1 MGCALVCGAATVEA
15 REDSPPSGP
24 DLEFLEFLGSWE
36 TEDGQWVNPLDLM
49 DQSFSDVEGM
59 PTQVEGMATQNDPS
73 DRNRGS
79 SVPDGDLGQT
89 TEGDP
94 FPESNPQPKREGS

>member
-59 PTQVEGMATQNDPS
+59 PTQNDPS
-73 DRNRGS
+73 DRNRG

-94 FPESNPQPKREGS
+94 YPESNPQPKREGP

>member
-1 MGCALVCGAATVEA
+1 MGCALVCGAAMVEA

-24 DLEFLEFLGSWE
+24 DLEFLKFLGSWE
-36 TEDGQWVNPLDLM
+36 TEDGQCVNPLDLM

-59 PTQVEGMATQNDPS
+59 PTQNDPS

>member
-49 DQSFSDVEGM
+49 DQSFSGVEGM
-59 PTQVEGMATQNDPS
+59 PTQNDPGA
-73 DRNRGS
+73 RNRGS

-94 FPESNPQPKREGS
+94 YPESNPRPKREGP

>member
-1 MGCALVCGAATVEA
+1 MGCALLCGAATVEA
-15 REDSPPSGP
+15 REGSPPSGP

-36 TEDGQWVNPLDLM
+36 TEDGQWINPLDLM

-59 PTQVEGMATQNDPS
+59 PTQNDPS

-79 SVPDGDLGQT
+79 SVPDEDLGQT

-94 FPESNPQPKREGS
+94 YPESNPQPKREGP

>member
-1 MGCALVCGAATVEA
+1 MGCALVCSAAMVEA

-36 TEDGQWVNPLDLM
+36 TEDGQWINPLDLM

-59 PTQVEGMATQNDPS
+59 PTQNDPS

-89 TEGDP
+89 TEGGP
-94 FPESNPQPKREGS
+94 YLESIPQPKMEGP

>member
-1 MGCALVCGAATVEA
+1 MGCVLLCSTATVDA

-36 TEDGQWVNPLDLM
+36 AEDGQWVNPLDLM

-59 PTQVEGMATQNDPS
+59 PTQNDPS

-79 SVPDGDLGQT
+79 SVPDEDLGQT

-94 FPESNPQPKREGS
+94 YPESNPQPKRDGP

>member
-36 TEDGQWVNPLDLM
+36 TEDGQWINPLDLM
-49 DQSFSDVEGM
+49 DQSFPEVEGM
-59 PTQVEGMATQNDPS
+59 PTQNDPS

-79 SVPDGDLGQT
+79 VPDEDLGQT
-89 TEGDP
+89 TEGGP
-94 FPESNPQPKREGS
+94 YLESIPQPKMEGP

>member
-59 PTQVEGMATQNDPS
+59 PTQNNPS
-73 DRNRGS
+73 DRNRG